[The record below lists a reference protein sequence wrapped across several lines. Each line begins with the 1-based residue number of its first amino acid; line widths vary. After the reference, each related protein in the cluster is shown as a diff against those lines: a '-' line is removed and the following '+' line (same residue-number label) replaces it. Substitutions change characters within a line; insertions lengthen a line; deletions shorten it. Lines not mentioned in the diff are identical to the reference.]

1 MVVLMMEL
9 SCASVSWCALEF
21 LGTIA
26 SVVSGVADAEYD
38 EDGEV
43 LQMKVLSAAE
53 DDDVYTVCCWWWNDP
68 MHGLA
73 CATETLTMLEIRQRN
88 RLVDYYFVVNYL
100 C

>member
-1 MVVLMMEL
+1 MAVLMMKWP
-9 SCASVSWCALEF
+9 CASVSWCALEF

-53 DDDVYTVCCWWWNDP
+53 DDDVYAVDD
-68 MHGLA
+68 
-73 CATETLTMLEIRQRN
+73 EVTLCMGFTHVHCQN
-88 RLVDYYFVVNYL
+88 G
-100 C
+100 